1 VFNGL
6 RYLAKGGTPWRMIP
20 HDLPPW
26 QVVYQQTQ
34 RWIQAQVFEE
44 MVHDLRE
51 VLRLREG
58 RKAQP
63 TAVILASRTL

>member
-1 VFNGL
+1 
-6 RYLAKGGTPWRMIP
+6 MIP